1 MQNFSS
7 LNHLVII
14 GGGAAM
20 LAALLWSIAA
30 VIFQKLG
37 EDIPPAELNLLKG
50 LLAVSAM
57 IVTSLILRES
67 YPSISTSTL
76 VLLAVSGIVGIGV
89 GDTAFFH
96 SLNYLGTRLALL
108 MGVLAPPMAGL
119 ISWIFLGE
127 VLKPVSWLGI
137 LITMVGVGWVIL
149 QENRGEGK
157 IQHLG
162 RGILVALLAS
172 LSQSIGAM
180 LSRYALVSSDIS
192 ALQTAIVRLLA
203 GIISLVIVILFIQ
216 KTRFEWLS
224 GKERGKPS
232 VGVLIR
238 NVALVGLIGTYSA
251 IWLQQISLEYAPVGI
266 AQTLLSTSPIFIL
279 PIVALRGEKV
289 SWKAVLGALVSMTGV
304 VILFS
309 AG

>member
-1 MQNFSS
+1 
-7 LNHLVII
+7 
-14 GGGAAM
+14 M

>member
-1 MQNFSS
+1 
-7 LNHLVII
+7 
-14 GGGAAM
+14 
-20 LAALLWSIAA
+20 
-30 VIFQKLG
+30 
-37 EDIPPAELNLLKG
+37 
-50 LLAVSAM
+50 
-57 IVTSLILRES
+57 
-67 YPSISTSTL
+67 
-76 VLLAVSGIVGIGV
+76 
-89 GDTAFFH
+89 
-96 SLNYLGTRLALL
+96 
-108 MGVLAPPMAGL
+108 
-119 ISWIFLGE
+119 
-127 VLKPVSWLGI
+127 
-137 LITMVGVGWVIL
+137 
-149 QENRGEGK
+149 
-157 IQHLG
+157 
-162 RGILVALLAS
+162 
-172 LSQSIGAM
+172 
-180 LSRYALVSSDIS
+180 VSSDIS

>member
-1 MQNFSS
+1 
-7 LNHLVII
+7 
-14 GGGAAM
+14 
-20 LAALLWSIAA
+20 
-30 VIFQKLG
+30 
-37 EDIPPAELNLLKG
+37 
-50 LLAVSAM
+50 
-57 IVTSLILRES
+57 
-67 YPSISTSTL
+67 L